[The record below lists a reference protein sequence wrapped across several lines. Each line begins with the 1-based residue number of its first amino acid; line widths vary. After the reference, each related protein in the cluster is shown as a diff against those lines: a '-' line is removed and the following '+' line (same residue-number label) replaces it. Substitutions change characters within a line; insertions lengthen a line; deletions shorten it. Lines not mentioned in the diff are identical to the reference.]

1 MDGKE
6 KMKILVD
13 ADACPVIG
21 IVEELARKY
30 KRKVILLCDTIRLL
44 ISAGSALH
52 PALFFWNMV

>member
-30 KRKVILLCDTIRLL
+30 KRKVILL
-44 ISAGSALH
+44 
-52 PALFFWNMV
+52 